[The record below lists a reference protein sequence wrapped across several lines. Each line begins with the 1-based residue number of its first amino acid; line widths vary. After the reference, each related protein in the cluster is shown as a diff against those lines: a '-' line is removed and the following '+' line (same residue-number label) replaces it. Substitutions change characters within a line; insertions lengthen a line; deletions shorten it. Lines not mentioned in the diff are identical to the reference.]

1 MTRSLLAGIR
11 RNLYLILAFVVPAAV
26 FAAVLAG
33 RGIYPFDPGGA
44 YTTLMLDMN
53 NQYAQYYSYFDQ
65 AISGHGSLLFTWRG
79 DGGMNFWP
87 IVAYYLSSPIG
98 LLTLLAS
105 DRRLPMMI
113 AVVTV
118 LKLGAAGLGMALLLR
133 KFRGDRDSAVDKALI
148 VVLSSA
154 YALSAWSVVYAF
166 NIMWL
171 DALYLLPWVLLGIE
185 RLLSTGRIASLA
197 LGLGLNLIIDFY
209 TGAMILVFA
218 CMYGLA
224 RYFGVR
230 ELFERKDFLR
240 TVGRFAVAGA
250 IGGLLSAAFIL
261 PTYLGGLTQK
271 TKLHADSSI
280 DPSSVPVLSVLVRF
294 FGGTVDLGSKTPNI
308 GAATLILVLVPLFF
322 LARTIRRA
330 ERIAFG
336 AVLAFLL
343 LAMHVK
349 PLYLLMHGGQM
360 PNGFPFRFAF
370 LIVALLA
377 FLAFRGWV
385 GADSV
390 KQVKWL
396 GVSGAFWFVILY
408 WGRQSYPRVITPDV
422 VRFDTLILVFGTLFL
437 AFALYLRVRPADEAL
452 PKQLT
457 WIPKRLATP
466 QAAAVAAVAVLALDT
481 GGSAQLLGKQYL
493 GYQKGSGYGT
503 VKTSNWYGSPTTSY
517 DTALAGLQ
525 PGHDEF
531 FRAEGYDQNLRT
543 TNDGLRYGNFAF
555 THFSSLSSGKL
566 HQTMENLGFA
576 HHEANVW
583 SAHAGATLLTDG
595 LLGYQ
600 YLVGTTRES
609 ADGTINRLGATLQK
623 TYNDSAPGTPDKN
636 ITTVYKIDST
646 LPVGF
651 RLTGDDLA
659 DFSKALPQ
667 NSPYAA
673 QEQLFGMPG
682 AFQSM
687 CGAPTVSGDG
697 LKVVTGADGTVSIT
711 VPKQARA
718 DGKKYSG
725 KISWTCQSTGT
736 REVYLYAP
744 GAFNQG
750 QTWTRL
756 DGQDRP
762 APLNVSDPSKDKANI
777 QYPAGFSTG
786 FQDLGGVHAGAFS
799 ISMSSQTLLNGYTY
813 HVGSDVVR
821 GLDPTAVDAKLAQLR
836 TGGVTDVHW
845 SDTGLAAT
853 TTGDSAATV
862 FLSVPSIPGW
872 SVSVDGKSVKTT
884 ELLGAFTGVPVPA
897 GTHRISMSFTP
908 PGLYAGFG
916 GSAVGAVALGAVW
929 WFERRRAARGGG
941 DGALAASGEA
951 QLPEDV
957 LS

>member
-11 RNLYLILAFVVPAAV
+11 RNLYLILSFAVPAVV

-113 AVVTV
+113 GVVTV

-133 KFRGDRDSAVDKALI
+133 KFRGERDSAVDKAVI
-148 VVLSSA
+148 VVLSTA

-197 LGLGLNLIIDFY
+197 LGIGLNLIIDFY

-240 TVGRFAVAGA
+240 TVGRFAVAGV
-250 IGGLLSAAFIL
+250 IGALLSAVFIL

-271 TKLHADSSI
+271 TKLHADASI

-294 FGGTVDLGSKTPNI
+294 FGGTVDQGSKTPNL

-322 LARTIRRA
+322 LAREIRRA

-370 LIVALLA
+370 LVIALLA
-377 FLAFRGWV
+377 YLAFRGWV
-385 GADSV
+385 SADSV

-422 VRFDTLILVFGTLFL
+422 VRFDTAILVFGTLFL
-437 AFALYLRVRPADEAL
+437 AFALYLRVRPAGEAL
-452 PKQLT
+452 PRQLT
-457 WIPKRLATP
+457 WIPARLATP
-466 QAAAVAAVAVLALDT
+466 QAAAVAAVAVLALDV

-493 GYQKGSGYGT
+493 GHQKGSGYGT
-503 VKTSNWYGSPTTSY
+503 VKTSNWYGSPTASY
-517 DTALAGLQ
+517 DTALSGLQ

-566 HQTMENLGFA
+566 HQTMDNLGFA

-623 TYNDSAPGTPDKN
+623 TYDDSVPGSDKN

-667 NSPYAA
+667 NAPYAA

-687 CGAPTVSGDG
+687 CSAPTVTGDG
-697 LKVVTGADGTVSIT
+697 LKVVTGADGMVSIT

-718 DGKKYSG
+718 DGRKYTG
-725 KISWTCQSTGT
+725 KISWTCQSPGT

-744 GAFNQG
+744 GAFNEG
-750 QTWTRL
+750 QTLTRL

-762 APLNVSDPSKDKANI
+762 APLADPSKDKSNI
-777 QYPAGFSTG
+777 TYPAGFSTG
-786 FQDLGGVHAGAFS
+786 FQDLGGVHAGTFS
-799 ISMSSQTLLNGYTY
+799 ISMSSQSLTNGYTY

-872 SVSVDGKSVKTT
+872 SVTVDGKSVKTT
-884 ELLGAFTGVPVPA
+884 ELLGSFTGVPVPA

-908 PGLYAGFG
+908 PGLYPGLG

-929 WFERRRAARGGG
+929 WFERRRAARGK
-941 DGALAASGEA
+941 DDSAPAASGGA
-951 QLPEDV
+951 QVPEDV